1 MDNVFV
7 TGSFDDLRSR
17 HVRFLEEAAKLGRV
31 SIALWPDDAVLARTG
46 ALPKFPERER
56 SFLLES
62 LRFVDRV
69 FLAPDAVE
77 PDVAPSADGLGPF
90 TWVVDEVDDNPAKRQ
105 HADALRILYRVLRN
119 DQLSGFPVTPF
130 DPRQL
135 GPSRKR
141 VLVTGSYDWFHSG
154 HVRFFEEAAALG
166 DLYVIVGHDAN
177 IRLLKG
183 EGHPLLPQSERLYMA
198 HSVRLVRAA
207 MISTGNGWLDAEPEI
222 ELIQPHYYVVNED
235 GDRPQKREFCARKGI
250 EYVVLKR
257 TPKEGLPRRESTAL
271 RGF

>member
-1 MDNVFV
+1 MRDHTVVASFSLQCSPFSDPMDNVFV

-90 TWVVDEVDDNPAKRQ
+90 TWVVDE
-105 HADALRILYRVLRN
+105 
-119 DQLSGFPVTPF
+119 
-130 DPRQL
+130 
-135 GPSRKR
+135 
-141 VLVTGSYDWFHSG
+141 
-154 HVRFFEEAAALG
+154 
-166 DLYVIVGHDAN
+166 
-177 IRLLKG
+177 
-183 EGHPLLPQSERLYMA
+183 
-198 HSVRLVRAA
+198 
-207 MISTGNGWLDAEPEI
+207 
-222 ELIQPHYYVVNED
+222 
-235 GDRPQKREFCARKGI
+235 
-250 EYVVLKR
+250 
-257 TPKEGLPRRESTAL
+257 
-271 RGF
+271 